1 MVVKQQ
7 EEKTA
12 TPPIQMKSFI
22 FGKTDDSP
30 FKSLK
35 ELKTEYAE
43 KRKQSLNHIF
53 LTLPQIK
60 EISNTKVHLQSAREP
75 DTNILKLV
83 VTSGKKASEVKV
95 ALDQVSLPDK
105 INLHKQ
111 SSDILYAE
119 LLQLAINHS
128 KDLAKIDK
136 LELRLKQEQTTSKSH
151 LKQIKSLESYL
162 ATDGSDQKDAKAL
175 QELLDNKDTIINELK
190 GKLKI
195 PPTQVL
201 QTRELT
207 EVEQEKDH
215 LQQRVL
221 VLNSQVISLK
231 QENESLLKKLEQ
243 VPQVTNTSTSI
254 IVENNDL
261 STEEIV
267 AAMSQVQLKDI
278 EISELQLEN
287 DKLKKDSDQ
296 NSEKITKLEEE
307 KQSLEQKIE
316 DLRDRLKG
324 KIPLIGAKHLI
335 WDSIIDLTVTFRPYL
350 DMVEDKAALTMKAL
364 QKCAVVNETMTKR
377 TSEIAQNAINV
388 LNTATNEQL
397 QALGIKDRI
406 TTMIWARKVICKH
419 TYMNNVKGKAEDMR
433 NFVQKVKDLFKPL
446 FQIGLPSFWDSLGK
460 LVPKEEY
467 RTSLLSTRMD
477 SSSFRGL
484 EGNLSG
490 STIFNK
496 LSNDFQILHQFKSIK
511 DTLPPMSYTE
521 CIELE
526 ILYKEMGEYE
536 MLSEEQ
542 WKQVE
547 RLGRAKYRLT
557 EASTS

>member
-1 MVVKQQ
+1 M
-7 EEKTA
+7 
-12 TPPIQMKSFI
+12 
-22 FGKTDDSP
+22 
-30 FKSLK
+30 
-35 ELKTEYAE
+35 
-43 KRKQSLNHIF
+43 
-53 LTLPQIK
+53 
-60 EISNTKVHLQSAREP
+60 QSAREP
-75 DTNILKLV
+75 DTNILKFF
-83 VTSGKKASEVKV
+83 VTSGKKASEVKIS
-95 ALDQVSLPDK
+95 LDQVSLPDK

-136 LELRLKQEQTTSKSH
+136 LELRLKQEKTASKSH
-151 LKQIKSLESYL
+151 LKQIKSMESYL

-175 QELLDNKDTIINELK
+175 QELLYNKDTIINELK

-195 PPTQVL
+195 LPTQVL

-231 QENESLLKKLEQ
+231 QENESILKKLDQ
-243 VPQVTNTSTSI
+243 VPRVTNTSTSI

-267 AAMSQVQLKDI
+267 ATMSQVQLKDI

-350 DMVEDKAALTMKAL
+350 DMVEDKVALTMKAL

-388 LNTATNEQL
+388 LNT
-397 QALGIKDRI
+397 
-406 TTMIWARKVICKH
+406 V
-419 TYMNNVKGKAEDMR
+419 
-433 NFVQKVKDLFKPL
+433 
-446 FQIGLPSFWDSLGK
+446 
-460 LVPKEEY
+460 
-467 RTSLLSTRMD
+467 TS
-477 SSSFRGL
+477 
-484 EGNLSG
+484 E
-490 STIFNK
+490 
-496 LSNDFQILHQFKSIK
+496 
-511 DTLPPMSYTE
+511 
-521 CIELE
+521 
-526 ILYKEMGEYE
+526 
-536 MLSEEQ
+536 
-542 WKQVE
+542 
-547 RLGRAKYRLT
+547 
-557 EASTS
+557 